1 MALSLVLLTSVT
13 SITSITFIGFSVRD
27 PVGPLEVKQVNY
39 ILEELLVVVGIS
51 LFVQIHFNLDTNTPE
66 LVTII
71 QNQKM
76 LLVSY

>member
-13 SITSITFIGFSVRD
+13 SITSIGFSVRD

-39 ILEELLVVVGIS
+39 IPEELLVVVGIS
-51 LFVQIHFNLDTNTPE
+51 LFVQIHFNLETNTPE